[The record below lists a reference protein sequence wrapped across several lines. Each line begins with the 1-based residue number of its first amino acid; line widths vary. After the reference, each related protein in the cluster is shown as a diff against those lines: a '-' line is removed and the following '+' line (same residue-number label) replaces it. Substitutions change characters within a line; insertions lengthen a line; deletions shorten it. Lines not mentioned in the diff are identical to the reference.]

1 MEDVGKTKTCG
12 IQSVVVCSP
21 DIKTENENSQV
32 EQVQADHN
40 LEDIVSADKDR
51 GNGTEEEHQGVSDE
65 EGHNR
70 GDGTRF
76 SVLCKTCEVRGCG
89 SAGNEG
95 ADDKTGTAD
104 DSQRSAGFGKLIDDR
119 SVASHYGH
127 DHGDRSENGNT
138 WYSDIADDGQRFD
151 TKIGRGGHAD
161 AGKKNK
167 SPLCRSASAEQLLGN
182 RNCKHGKTDTKPSDL
197 RKAGHG

>member
-1 MEDVGKTKTCG
+1 MKKATTVVMAPAFPSFAKRAKFGVAVPPETKEPMTR
-12 IQSVVVCSP
+12 P
-21 DIKTENENSQV
+21 
-32 EQVQADHN
+32 APPM
-40 LEDIVSADKDR
+40 IVR
-51 GNGTEEEHQGVSDE
+51 
-65 EGHNR
+65 
-70 GDGTRF
+70 
-76 SVLCKTCEVRGCG
+76 
-89 SAGNEG
+89 
-95 ADDKTGTAD
+95 
-104 DSQRSAGFGKLIDDR
+104 DDR

-138 WYSDIADDGQRFD
+138 WYSDIADDGQRFN